1 VSYHFPIIE
10 LFDRLAIAEIKWIK
24 TQNNQEELDWYRDQT
39 KDFDLNLIQQPLE
52 TLMSI
57 HNTIWNLE
65 AELKSGRE
73 QELSL
78 EEIGR
83 RAILIRDW
91 NNKRI
96 AVKNKIA
103 GLLGCK
109 VKEIKQ
115 DHLSENV

>member
-1 VSYHFPIIE
+1 MSYHFPVIE
-10 LFDRLAIAEIKWIK
+10 LFDRLAIAEIKWQR
-24 TQNNQEELDWYRDQT
+24 THSNQEELDWYRLQVQNFNLDLVT
-39 KDFDLNLIQQPLE
+39 NEFDELKL
-52 TLMSI
+52 I
-57 HNTIWNLE
+57 HNTIWELE

-96 AVKNKIA
+96 AIKNKIA
-103 GLLGCK
+103 DLLGCS
-109 VKEIKQ
+109 VKELKK
-115 DHLSENV
+115 DHLSE